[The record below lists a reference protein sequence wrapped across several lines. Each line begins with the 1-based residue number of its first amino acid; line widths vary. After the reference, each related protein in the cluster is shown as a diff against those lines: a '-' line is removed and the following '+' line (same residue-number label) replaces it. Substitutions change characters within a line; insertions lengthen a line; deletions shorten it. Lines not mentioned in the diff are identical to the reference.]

1 MNANQPPVALVSGGS
16 RGIGRAVVHRLARD
30 GYRVAFCYHSQ
41 ARAAEEVAAE
51 AGRVGAEVHAR
62 KVDVT
67 DPSAVRALVAYVE
80 KEIGPIAALVT
91 SAGATSDRTLPMM
104 ADADWARVIETN
116 LTGTFTMCRAAIFP
130 MLKRRHG
137 SIVTISSVAGVY
149 GNAGQSNYSAAKAGI
164 IGFSKAVAK
173 EAGPYGVRVNVVT
186 PGLIA
191 TDMTAALSEKL
202 REEMVGQIPL
212 ARFGKAEEVAELV
225 SFLSS
230 ERAAYVTGGVF
241 PVDGGIRL

>member
-41 ARAAEEVAAE
+41 ALAAEEVAAE

-104 ADADWARVIETN
+104 ADADWAQVIETN

-202 REEMVGQIPL
+202 REEMVGRIPL